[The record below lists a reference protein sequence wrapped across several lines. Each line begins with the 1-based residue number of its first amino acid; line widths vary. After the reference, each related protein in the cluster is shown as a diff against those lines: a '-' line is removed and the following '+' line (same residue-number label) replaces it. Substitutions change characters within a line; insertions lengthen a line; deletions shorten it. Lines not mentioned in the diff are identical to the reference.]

1 MAIIQLYDLVTD
13 KEEMEIDRTS
23 KMCCF
28 RLKIVNIKEENKD
41 CIVQK
46 SEIKQENYLPILSVQ

>member
-1 MAIIQLYDLVTD
+1 MAIIKLYDLATD
-13 KEEMEIDRTS
+13 KEEEEIDRTS

-46 SEIKQENYLPILSVQ
+46 TKIKQENYLPILSVQ